1 MHLVWKRAYGQLF
14 SFHETFLKTPLH
26 HIETTQKEFHQNWW
40 CSLWENGWGEMYRL
54 LDLLLGIGK
63 ERTFLFWDTNASQN
77 KNLVAFIK
85 CVQGNIVEKSIKQ
98 LVLVLYWSLSR
109 CHSLEEKGLAA
120 WFWLKGKPKAGE
132 HAHARARNFP
142 RKRFL
147 ARGWGSFTREAG
159 EVLFRPLG
167 DYHIGL
173 LSCVLFSF
181 CIDNKNCNFFV
192 RENQEFA
199 RRII

>member
-1 MHLVWKRAYGQLF
+1 MYLENKKKSFIGGQF
-14 SFHETFLKTPLH
+14 WITNN
-26 HIETTQKEFHQNWW
+26 TQNEKNG
-40 CSLWENGWGEMYRL
+40 CVYSLY
-54 LDLLLGIGK
+54 
-63 ERTFLFWDTNASQN
+63 
-77 KNLVAFIK
+77 
-85 CVQGNIVEKSIKQ
+85 VQGNIVKKSINQ

-109 CHSLEEKGLAA
+109 FHSLEEKGLAA
-120 WFWLKGKPKAGE
+120 WFWLKGKLKAGE
-132 HAHARARNFP
+132 HAHACARNFP

-181 CIDNKNCNFFV
+181 C
-192 RENQEFA
+192 R
-199 RRII
+199 